1 MMNCVV
7 LVGRLTADPELRS
20 TQSGVSVCS
29 FGIAVDRRFSSGGE
43 RQADFIDCV
52 AWRQTAEFVAK
63 YFSKGK
69 LIGIEG
75 SIQTRNYEDKQ
86 GNRRKAVEVQVDNA
100 TFIGSKAES
109 GGSSSYAG
117 GFDAPPPPAAP
128 AQQNVAYQSG
138 SVDDFQEITNDEDLP
153 F

>member
-1 MMNCVV
+1 MNCVI

-29 FGIAVDRRFSSGGE
+29 FGIAVDRRFSSGAE

-75 SIQTRNYEDKQ
+75 SIQTRNYEDNQ
-86 GNRRKAVEVQVDNA
+86 GNRRKAVEVVAGQVSFVGPKDGDTQPGKNTLTQQA
-100 TFIGSKAES
+100 DGQAE
-109 GGSSSYAG
+109 GIEGY
-117 GFDAPPPPAAP
+117 
-128 AQQNVAYQSG
+128 
-138 SVDDFQEITNDEDLP
+138 QEITDDGDLP

>member
-86 GNRRKAVEVQVDNA
+86 GNRRKAVEVVAGQVSFVGPKDTN
-100 TFIGSKAES
+100 S
-109 GGSSSYAG
+109 AG
-117 GFDAPPPPAAP
+117 GEGALM
-128 AQQNVAYQSG
+128 YQPDG
-138 SVDDFQEITNDEDLP
+138 LGDYEEITDDGDLP